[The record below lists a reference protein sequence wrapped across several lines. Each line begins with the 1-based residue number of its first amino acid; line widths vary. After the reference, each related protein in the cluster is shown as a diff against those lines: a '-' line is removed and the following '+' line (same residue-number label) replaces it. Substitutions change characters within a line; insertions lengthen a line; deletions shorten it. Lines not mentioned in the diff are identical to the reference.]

1 MSQKAGGG
9 SSYNTPKAGAS
20 SSCHQQVKDM
30 QTERGEAGEAVIP
43 KELATRKDP
52 ALDNDD
58 ESYGC
63 KIEEES
69 PSGDHG
75 I

>member
-9 SSYNTPKAGAS
+9 SSCNTPKAGAS
-20 SSCHQQVKDM
+20 SYDPQQVKGM
-30 QTERGEAGEAVIP
+30 PMERGEAGAVAIP
-43 KELATRKDP
+43 KELVTREDP
-52 ALDNDD
+52 ALDDD
-58 ESYGC
+58 DDSYGC
-63 KIEEES
+63 KIEEEP